1 MHACLTNASVFVKI
15 LLTSKWTGV
24 NTSVFVK
31 ILLTSKWT
39 GVPLKGY
46 RQNEHETGPG
56 EEKVNQL
63 LNNSCN
69 KWHFNRFLKHV
80 QQSIIQLYLK
90 KVPDDATLSEGEEDD
105 MFTEANKSLTFSWF
119 SSPYTSSSAS
129 SEEKYAPRRRRFPL
143 SESPLTFSKF
153 YVWGGFTTFKTFHP
167 TMSGEYWVVSKW
179 WRGTKYWAVAAN
191 KRREKVQGWSDG
203 SSCCENFITDT
214 LHSLHN

>member
-63 LNNSCN
+63 LS
-69 KWHFNRFLKHV
+69 
-80 QQSIIQLYLK
+80 
-90 KVPDDATLSEGEEDD
+90 TSEI
-105 MFTEANKSLTFSWF
+105 S
-119 SSPYTSSSAS
+119 
-129 SEEKYAPRRRRFPL
+129 
-143 SESPLTFSKF
+143 
-153 YVWGGFTTFKTFHP
+153 
-167 TMSGEYWVVSKW
+167 
-179 WRGTKYWAVAAN
+179 
-191 KRREKVQGWSDG
+191 
-203 SSCCENFITDT
+203 DT
-214 LHSLHN
+214 LIDS